1 MDPQENGQNVITP
14 APGTPDSGTTPA
26 TPISTNPGA
35 TPAPG
40 ATTPADNGTVD
51 LSAYMGDDG
60 HTLDFNK
67 VAELYKNAEKYKTSA
82 AFFQTK
88 YQQKNGVPDDVNEY
102 MNTFK
107 PDSSYAKFMEN
118 QDIKDSFN
126 EFFAFAKEQGIGK
139 DHAHA
144 IMDWYMKDLVGENG
158 ILDNRSEAEK
168 EADFAKAKAEFSE
181 AIKPLLEST
190 NRTQAEQN
198 TIIENFL
205 KSENIF
211 TSNPKMKEYMLGLT
225 NDPMG
230 YMFVSMVT
238 EMIDGSNVPV
248 VSGTVSTKDLNAM
261 RAELAKETDP
271 VRREEMMKQFFGSK

>member
-1 MDPQENGQNVITP
+1 MDEQNPITP
-14 APGTPDSGTTPA
+14 APGA
-26 TPISTNPGA
+26 TPPAGNPAPGTNPGA

-40 ATTPADNGTVD
+40 ATPPADNGTVD

-102 MNTFK
+102 LNTFK
-107 PDSSYAKFMEN
+107 ADSSYEKFMEDEN
-118 QDIKDSFN
+118 IQNAFKEYF
-126 EFFAFAKEQGIGK
+126 EFAKEHGIGK
-139 DHAHA
+139 EAA
-144 IMDWYMKDLVGENG
+144 QATMDWFMKDLVGKDG
-158 ILDNRSEAEK
+158 ILDNRSDAEK
-168 EADFAKAKAEFSE
+168 AADLAKAKADFSE
-181 AIKPLLEST
+181 AIKPLLQST
-190 NRTQAEQN
+190 NRTQEEQN
-198 TIIENFL
+198 HIIENFL
-205 KSENIF
+205 SAENMF
-211 TSNPKMKEYMLGLT
+211 TSNPEMKNYILQMAQ
-225 NDPMG
+225 NNPMG
-230 YMFVSMVT
+230 YMFVSMVA

>member
-1 MDPQENGQNVITP
+1 MDDNVIN
-14 APGTPDSGTTPA
+14 PGTPAATPAANPEATPA
-26 TPISTNPGA
+26 TPTTPETNP
-35 TPAPG
+35 
-40 ATTPADNGTVD
+40 TTPTGNGVD
-51 LSAYMGDDG
+51 LSAYMGEDG

-67 VAELYKNAEKYKTSA
+67 VVELYNSAEKAKKTA

-88 YQQKNGVPDDVNEY
+88 YQQKNGVPDDVSEY

-107 PDSSYAKFMEN
+107 PDSSYAKFMED

-205 KSENIF
+205 KSENVF

-271 VRREEMMKQFFGSK
+271 VRREEMMQQFFGTK

>member
-14 APGTPDSGTTPA
+14 APG
-26 TPISTNPGA
+26 A
-35 TPAPG
+35 TPAAGNPG
-40 ATTPADNGTVD
+40 QENQPGTPVNTQDNANID

-88 YQQKNGVPDDVNEY
+88 YQQKNGVPNDVNEY

-107 PDSSYAKFMEN
+107 ADSSYEKFMEDPDV
-118 QDIKDSFN
+118 QQSFN
-126 EFFAFAKEQGIGK
+126 EFFAFAKDHGIGK
-139 DHAHA
+139 DQAQA
-144 IMDWYMKDLVGENG
+144 VMDWYMKGLVGEDG
-158 ILDNRSEAEK
+158 ILDNRSDAEK

-181 AIKPLLEST
+181 AIKPILEST

-198 TIIENFL
+198 AIIENFL
-205 KSENIF
+205 SAENMF
-211 TSNPKMKEYMLGLT
+211 TSNPEMKNYILQMAQ
-225 NDPMG
+225 NNPMG
-230 YMFVSMVT
+230 YMFVSMVA

-248 VSGTVSTKDLNAM
+248 VSGTVSTKDINAM

-271 VRREEMMKQFFGSK
+271 VRREEMMKQFFGNK

>member
-14 APGTPDSGTTPA
+14 AAGTPA
-26 TPISTNPGA
+26 TGNPAPGTNPGA

-40 ATTPADNGTVD
+40 ATPPADNGTVD

-107 PDSSYAKFMEN
+107 PDSSYEKFMEN

-158 ILDNRSEAEK
+158 ILDNRSDAEK
-168 EADFAKAKAEFSE
+168 EADLAKAKAEFSE
-181 AIKPLLEST
+181 AIKPLLQST

-271 VRREEMMKQFFGSK
+271 VRREEMMKQFFGNK

>member
-1 MDPQENGQNVITP
+1 MDEQNPITP
-14 APGTPDSGTTPA
+14 APGATPA
-26 TPISTNPGA
+26 NGTPAAGNPAPETNPGA

-40 ATTPADNGTVD
+40 ATPPADNGTVD

-107 PDSSYAKFMEN
+107 PDSSYEKFMEDPDVK
-118 QDIKDSFN
+118 QSFN
-126 EFFAFAKEQGIGK
+126 EFFAFAKDHGIGK
-139 DHAHA
+139 EQAQA
-144 IMDWYMKDLVGENG
+144 VMDWYMKGLVGEDG
-158 ILDNRSEAEK
+158 ILDNRSDAEK

-181 AIKPLLEST
+181 AIKPLLDST

-198 TIIENFL
+198 AIIENFL
-205 KSENIF
+205 NAENMF
-211 TSNPKMKEYMLGLT
+211 TSNPEMKNFILQMAQ
-225 NDPMG
+225 NNPMG
-230 YMFVSMVT
+230 YMFVSMVA

-248 VSGTVSTKDLNAM
+248 VSGTISTKDLNAM
-261 RAELAKETDP
+261 RAELAKESDP
-271 VRREEMMKQFFGSK
+271 VRREEMMKQFFGNK

>member
-1 MDPQENGQNVITP
+1 MDEQNPITP
-14 APGTPDSGTTPA
+14 APGTPAAGA
-26 TPISTNPGA
+26 TPPAGNPAPGTNPGA

-40 ATTPADNGTVD
+40 ANPPADNGTVD

-107 PDSSYAKFMEN
+107 PDSSYEKFMN
-118 QDIKDSFN
+118 DQNIKDSFN
-126 EFFAFAKEQGIGK
+126 EFFAFAKEHAIGK
-139 DHAHA
+139 EQAHA
-144 IMDWYMKDLVGENG
+144 VMDWFMKDLVGKDG
-158 ILDNRSEAEK
+158 ILDNRSDAEK
-168 EADFAKAKAEFSE
+168 AADLEKAKAEFSE
-181 AIKPLLEST
+181 AIKPLLQST
-190 NRTQAEQN
+190 NRTQEEQN
-198 TIIENFL
+198 HIIENFL

-211 TSNPKMKEYMLGLT
+211 TSNPNMKEYMLGLT

-248 VSGTVSTKDLNAM
+248 VSGTISTKDLNAM
-261 RAELAKETDP
+261 RAELAKEADP
-271 VRREEMMKQFFGSK
+271 VRREEMMKQFFGTK

>member
-1 MDPQENGQNVITP
+1 MDEQNPITP
-14 APGTPDSGTTPA
+14 APGA
-26 TPISTNPGA
+26 TPPAGNPAPETNPGA
-35 TPAPG
+35 TP
-40 ATTPADNGTVD
+40 PADNGTVD

-107 PDSSYAKFMEN
+107 ADSSYEKFMED

-126 EFFAFAKEQGIGK
+126 EFFAFAKEHGIGK
-139 DHAHA
+139 EQAQA
-144 IMDWYMKDLVGENG
+144 VMDWYMKGLVGKDG
-158 ILDNRSEAEK
+158 IFDNRTDAEK

-181 AIKPLLEST
+181 AIKPLLDST
-190 NRTQAEQN
+190 HRTQVEQN

-205 KSENIF
+205 KAENIF
-211 TSNPKMKEYMLGLT
+211 TSNPEMKQFIYHMAQT
-225 NDPMG
+225 DPMG
-230 YMFVSMVT
+230 YMFVSMVA

-248 VSGTVSTKDLNAM
+248 VSGTISTKDLNAM
-261 RAELAKETDP
+261 RAELAKEADP
-271 VRREEMMKQFFGSK
+271 IRREEMMKQFFGNK

>member
-14 APGTPDSGTTPA
+14 APGA
-26 TPISTNPGA
+26 TPPAGNPAPGTNPGA

-40 ATTPADNGTVD
+40 ATPPADNGTVD

-205 KSENIF
+205 KSENVF

>member
-1 MDPQENGQNVITP
+1 MDEQNPIIP
-14 APGTPDSGTTPA
+14 APGA
-26 TPISTNPGA
+26 TPPAGNPAPGTNPGA

-40 ATTPADNGTVD
+40 ATPPADNGTVD

-88 YQQKNGVPDDVNEY
+88 YQQKNGVPDNVDEY

-107 PDSSYAKFMEN
+107 PDSSYEKFMEDEN
-118 QDIKDSFN
+118 IQNAFKEYF
-126 EFFAFAKEQGIGK
+126 EFAKEHGIGK
-139 DHAHA
+139 EAA
-144 IMDWYMKDLVGENG
+144 QATMDWFMKDLVGKDG
-158 ILDNRSEAEK
+158 ILDNRSDAEK
-168 EADFAKAKAEFSE
+168 AADLEKAKAEFSE

-205 KSENIF
+205 KSENVF

-230 YMFVSMVT
+230 YMFLSMVT

-271 VRREEMMKQFFGSK
+271 VRREEIMKQFFGNK

>member
-1 MDPQENGQNVITP
+1 
-14 APGTPDSGTTPA
+14 
-26 TPISTNPGA
+26 
-35 TPAPG
+35 
-40 ATTPADNGTVD
+40 
-51 LSAYMGDDG
+51 
-60 HTLDFNK
+60 
-67 VAELYKNAEKYKTSA
+67 
-82 AFFQTK
+82 
-88 YQQKNGVPDDVNEY
+88 
-102 MNTFK
+102 
-107 PDSSYAKFMEN
+107 
-118 QDIKDSFN
+118 
-126 EFFAFAKEQGIGK
+126 
-139 DHAHA
+139 
-144 IMDWYMKDLVGENG
+144 MKDLVGENG

-271 VRREEMMKQFFGSK
+271 VRREEMMQQFFGTK

>member
-1 MDPQENGQNVITP
+1 MDDNVINTGTP
-14 APGTPDSGTTPA
+14 AATPAATPETTPA
-26 TPISTNPGA
+26 THETNP
-35 TPAPG
+35 
-40 ATTPADNGTVD
+40 TTPTGNVVD
-51 LSAYMGDDG
+51 LSAYMSEDG

-67 VAELYKNAEKYKTSA
+67 VVELYNSAEKAKKTA

-107 PDSSYAKFMEN
+107 PDSSYAKFMED

-205 KSENIF
+205 KSENVF

-271 VRREEMMKQFFGSK
+271 VRREEMMQQFFGTK

>member
-1 MDPQENGQNVITP
+1 MNDNVIN
-14 APGTPDSGTTPA
+14 PGTPAATPAANPEATPA
-26 TPISTNPGA
+26 TPATPETNP
-35 TPAPG
+35 
-40 ATTPADNGTVD
+40 TTPTGNSVD

-144 IMDWYMKDLVGENG
+144 IMDWFMKDLVGEDG
-158 ILDNRSEAEK
+158 ILDNRSDAEK

-205 KSENIF
+205 KSENVF

-230 YMFVSMVT
+230 YMFLSMVT

-248 VSGTVSTKDLNAM
+248 VSGTISTKDINAM
-261 RAELAKETDP
+261 RAELAKEQDP
-271 VRREEMMKQFFGSK
+271 VRREEMMKQFFGNK

>member
-14 APGTPDSGTTPA
+14 AAGTPDSGTTPA

-35 TPAPG
+35 
-40 ATTPADNGTVD
+40 TPADNGTVD

-107 PDSSYAKFMEN
+107 PDSSYEKFMED
-118 QDIKDSFN
+118 QEIKDSFN

-205 KSENIF
+205 RSENIF

>member
-14 APGTPDSGTTPA
+14 AAGNPDSGTTPA
-26 TPISTNPGA
+26 TPISTNPG
-35 TPAPG
+35 
-40 ATTPADNGTVD
+40 TTPADNGTVD

-88 YQQKNGVPDDVNEY
+88 YQQKNGVPDNVDEY

-107 PDSSYAKFMEN
+107 PDSSYEKFMEDEN
-118 QDIKDSFN
+118 IQNAFKEYF
-126 EFFAFAKEQGIGK
+126 EFAKEHGIGK
-139 DHAHA
+139 EAA
-144 IMDWYMKDLVGENG
+144 QATMDWFMKDLVGKDG
-158 ILDNRSEAEK
+158 ILDNRSDAEK
-168 EADFAKAKAEFSE
+168 AADLEKAKAEFSE

-205 KSENIF
+205 KSENVF

-230 YMFVSMVT
+230 YMFLSMVT

-271 VRREEMMKQFFGSK
+271 VRREEIMKQFFGNK

>member
-14 APGTPDSGTTPA
+14 AAGTPDSGTTPA
-26 TPISTNPGA
+26 TPISTNPG
-35 TPAPG
+35 
-40 ATTPADNGTVD
+40 TTPADNGTVD

-88 YQQKNGVPDDVNEY
+88 YQQKNGVPDNVDEY

-107 PDSSYAKFMEN
+107 PDSSYEKFMEDEN
-118 QDIKDSFN
+118 IQNAFKEYF
-126 EFFAFAKEQGIGK
+126 EFAKEHGIGK
-139 DHAHA
+139 EAA
-144 IMDWYMKDLVGENG
+144 QATMDWFMKDLVGKDG
-158 ILDNRSEAEK
+158 ILDNRSDAEK
-168 EADFAKAKAEFSE
+168 AADLEKAKAEFSE
-181 AIKPLLEST
+181 AIKPLLQST
-190 NRTQAEQN
+190 NRTQEEQN
-198 TIIENFL
+198 HIIENFL

-211 TSNPKMKEYMLGLT
+211 TSNPNMKEYMLGLT

-230 YMFVSMVT
+230 YMFLSMVT

-248 VSGTVSTKDLNAM
+248 VSGTISTKDLNAM
-261 RAELAKETDP
+261 RAELAKEADP
-271 VRREEMMKQFFGSK
+271 VRREEMMKQFFGTK

>member
-1 MDPQENGQNVITP
+1 MDEQN
-14 APGTPDSGTTPA
+14 
-26 TPISTNPGA
+26 PI

-40 ATTPADNGTVD
+40 ATPANGTPAAGTTPPAGNPAPGATPPADNGTVD

-107 PDSSYAKFMEN
+107 PDSSYEKFMEN

-158 ILDNRSEAEK
+158 ILDNRSDAEK
-168 EADFAKAKAEFSE
+168 AADLEKAKAEFSE
-181 AIKPLLEST
+181 AIKPLLQST
-190 NRTQAEQN
+190 NRTQEEQN

-271 VRREEMMKQFFGSK
+271 VRREEMMKQFFGNK

>member
-14 APGTPDSGTTPA
+14 APGA
-26 TPISTNPGA
+26 TPPAGNPAPGTNPGA

-40 ATTPADNGTVD
+40 ATPPADNGTVD

-107 PDSSYAKFMEN
+107 PDSSYEKFMDD
-118 QDIKDSFN
+118 QDVKDSFN
-126 EFFAFAKEQGIGK
+126 EFFAFAKEHGIGK
-139 DHAHA
+139 EQAQA
-144 IMDWYMKDLVGENG
+144 VMDWYMKGLVGKDG
-158 ILDNRSEAEK
+158 VLDNRTDAEK
-168 EADFAKAKAEFSE
+168 AADLEKAKAEFSE
-181 AIKPLLEST
+181 AIKPLLQST
-190 NRTQAEQN
+190 NRTQEEQN
-198 TIIENFL
+198 HIIENFL
-205 KSENIF
+205 KSENVF
-211 TSNPKMKEYMLGLT
+211 TSNPNMKEYMLGLT

-230 YMFVSMVT
+230 YMFLSMVT

-248 VSGTVSTKDLNAM
+248 VSGTISTKDLNAM
-261 RAELAKETDP
+261 RAELAKEQDP
-271 VRREEMMKQFFGSK
+271 VRREQMMQQFFGTK